1 MSIGSSKKEY
11 VEILSNLMERLRETM
26 LENLPR
32 NSVEPNEDYYSD
44 SDSSSSSSGSSSSS
58 SSSSSSGS
66 SKTSKLVYSSIR
78 QEEYLDQAARVF
90 TSKHLLEACL
100 RIIHVSDK
108 KMLKARKKI
117 LRLFFQEVAYDIER
131 TSAGKFFLDESEEM
145 YDTGTEVAEAIV
157 EEYLSDA
164 WIQKFLDSYFN
175 SLQSLIKESD
185 IDNDVPELI
194 SASDEE

>member
-58 SSSSSSGS
+58 SSSSS
-66 SKTSKLVYSSIR
+66 SKLVYSSIR

>member
-58 SSSSSSGS
+58 SSSSS
-66 SKTSKLVYSSIR
+66 SKLVYSSIR

-164 WIQKFLDSYFN
+164 WIQKFLDYYFN